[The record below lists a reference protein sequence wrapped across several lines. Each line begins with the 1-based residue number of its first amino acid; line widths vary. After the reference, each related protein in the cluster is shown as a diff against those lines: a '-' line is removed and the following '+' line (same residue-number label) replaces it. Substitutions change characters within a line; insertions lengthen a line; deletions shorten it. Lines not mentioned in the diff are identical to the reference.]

1 MKSFDAAFTTNRML
15 LCVLLVASF
24 TCLGACHKQESASAE
39 NEAIQA
45 AITQHLASVS
55 GLNLNAMDM
64 VVQNVAING
73 NQAQAQVEF
82 HLKGSADHGG
92 TMKVGYQLEKRGAE
106 WTVTKS
112 QPGAV
117 VAAPDASSPQT
128 H

>member
-1 MKSFDAAFTTNRML
+1 MKLLEPTFTTNRML
-15 LCVLLVASF
+15 LFMLLVASF
-24 TCLGACHKQESASAE
+24 TCLVACQKQKSVSVD

-82 HLKGSADHGG
+82 HLRGNTDRGG
-92 TMKVGYQLEKRGAE
+92 TMKVGYQLEKRGGE

-117 VAAPDASSPQT
+117 VAAPEASSPQT